1 MERDQAIKFM
11 LDLLKLMVQKKG
23 SDLFITVGFPP
34 AMKID
39 GKMTPVS
46 KQALTPDNAKA
57 LNEDGRFALLRNNP
71 KVMFTLIAENGA
83 GSIDLDAAGY
93 AVVDASTALATHLA
107 EVIRHYA
114 SELLSRRRVRN
125 RQVLGH

>member
-11 LDLLKLMVQKKG
+11 LDLLRLMRQKNA

-39 GKMTPVS
+39 GKITPLS

-57 LNEDGRFALLRNNP
+57 LTYCIMND
-71 KVMFTLIAENGA
+71 
-83 GSIDLDAAGY
+83 
-93 AVVDASTALATHLA
+93 
-107 EVIRHYA
+107 
-114 SELLSRRRVRN
+114 
-125 RQVLGH
+125 RQLKEY

>member
-11 LDLLKLMVQKKG
+11 LDLLKLMRQKNA

-57 LNEDGRFALLRNNP
+57 LTFSIMNDRQLKEFEATKECNFAVSP
-71 KVMFTLIAENGA
+71 PGI
-83 GSIDLDAAGY
+83 
-93 AVVDASTALATHLA
+93 
-107 EVIRHYA
+107 
-114 SELLSRRRVRN
+114 
-125 RQVLGH
+125 